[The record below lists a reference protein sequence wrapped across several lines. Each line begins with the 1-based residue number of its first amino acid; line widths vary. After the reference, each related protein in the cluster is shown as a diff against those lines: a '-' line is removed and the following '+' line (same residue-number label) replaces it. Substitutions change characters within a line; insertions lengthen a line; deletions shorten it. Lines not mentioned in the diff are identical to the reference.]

1 MKIKNK
7 PNGFE
12 VSFTSPYP
20 QTTVK
25 ELLEEYLLIPRKIRH
40 FLRTKKHLRI
50 NNELVNWQSPVKT
63 GDNISLFFDQDDYPL
78 KDIPKGD
85 VALVDC
91 LYEDDHLI
99 VVNKV
104 EGMKSHGNAPGEI
117 ALLNHVS
124 AYIGQTAYII
134 HRLDMETSGAIV
146 FAKNPFILPIMNQLL
161 EKRQIHREYWALVD
175 GHLEQKDLTYRQ
187 AIGRHRSDRRKRVV
201 DLKNGQRAITHVSRL
216 KSYANKQTLINCQL
230 DTGRTH
236 QIRVHLSYNGHP
248 IVGDPLYHKFS
259 DSRLML
265 HAHRLSFTHPLTLK
279 KMSLEATSQTF
290 ENGLP

>member
-85 VALVDC
+85 LALVDC

-161 EKRQIHREYWALVD
+161 EKDRFIGNIGLWLMGIWSKKTLLIGKLSAD
-175 GHLEQKDLTYRQ
+175 IGLT
-187 AIGRHRSDRRKRVV
+187 V
-201 DLKNGQRAITHVSRL
+201 
-216 KSYANKQTLINCQL
+216 
-230 DTGRTH
+230 
-236 QIRVHLSYNGHP
+236 
-248 IVGDPLYHKFS
+248 
-259 DSRLML
+259 
-265 HAHRLSFTHPLTLK
+265 
-279 KMSLEATSQTF
+279 
-290 ENGLP
+290 ENGW